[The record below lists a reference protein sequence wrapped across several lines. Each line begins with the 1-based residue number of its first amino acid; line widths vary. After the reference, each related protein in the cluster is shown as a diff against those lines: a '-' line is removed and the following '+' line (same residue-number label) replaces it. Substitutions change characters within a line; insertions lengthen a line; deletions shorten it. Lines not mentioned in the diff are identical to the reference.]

1 MKKAKIAIAVTL
13 IAVVAMLAAL
23 PSTMAWYS
31 SQTYGKGAE
40 IQIAVIAPGYTV
52 DHESAPPAKAPLMAA
67 KSAPAEPTSGEATD
81 APETG
86 EAAEPFPDYEPASVT
101 VLTLQPDGNAS
112 CGYMTVTVGSSTYY
126 SELFELDDNGAY
138 PPQTYRLIGIDPWEI
153 TDSSA
158 CWGELPLMPDDGQ
171 CHTLKDLESFLSAEE
186 DARQAEYELLKAEA
200 EEAAE
205 MAKEEAA
212 RKAAEEAAKQAEEEA
227 AAAEQNE
234 QTQAGSESEAPQT
247 ETQQQEN
254 TETNTTPEESGNPT
268 GEPEPTPAE
277 TNTPPAESEPDPEE
291 GST

>member
-1 MKKAKIAIAVTL
+1 MKKAKLAIAVTL
-13 IAVVAMLAAL
+13 IAVMAMLAAL
-23 PSTMAWYS
+23 PATWAWYS
-31 SQTYGKGAE
+31 SQTYGKGAA
-40 IQIAVIAPGYTV
+40 IKIAKITPSLTASYDT
-52 DHESAPPAKAPLMAA
+52 PPAVKTPLMAA
-67 KSAPAEPTSGEATD
+67 KSAPVDDEATD

-112 CGYMTVTVGSSTYY
+112 CGYMTVTVGSSAYY

-138 PPQTYRLIGIDPWEI
+138 PPQTYRLIGIDPREI

-171 CHTLKDLESFLSAEE
+171 CYTLRELESFLSAKE

-212 RKAAEEAAKQAEEEA
+212 RKAAEEAAKQAEKEA

-254 TETNTTPEESGNPT
+254 TETNTPPEESGNPT

-277 TNTPPAESEPDPEE
+277 TNTSPAESEPDPEE